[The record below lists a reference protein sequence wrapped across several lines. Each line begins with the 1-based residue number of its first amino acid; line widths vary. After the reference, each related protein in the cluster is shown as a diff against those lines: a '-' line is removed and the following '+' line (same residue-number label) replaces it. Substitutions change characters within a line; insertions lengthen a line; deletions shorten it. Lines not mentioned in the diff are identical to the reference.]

1 MYSVGLDVDT
11 RAYFTAA
18 TLIIAVPTGIK
29 IFSWLATCYGGS
41 LQLTPPMLFAMGF
54 VFMFTVGG
62 LSGVVLANA
71 SLDIAFHDKNFIV
84 LFCLIMP
91 SLLIM
96 PTRKR
101 KSYISNLSF
110 NINNNSYS
118 SVLSDK
124 NNYNYNYNEYIKIF
138 WVGLMDGD
146 GSIQVNH
153 WRAKSLQY
161 RLIIKLSNKK
171 SNYNMLIEIA
181 KVVGG
186 TVRITGKGLDV
197 IWVVNSKEEV
207 EKIIKIYDTY
217 PPLSSRKI
225 CQLAFLKT
233 CFTQTS
239 VEAYLLNRNFKYDK
253 QLIIINSINF
263 KLPLYFKEWLSGFIE
278 AEGCFSIRVSNNHS
292 FSIGQNDDFY
302 LISAIKEYFEVTNKV
317 RNPYDKFYCLEVYK
331 KEVLLKIV
339 THCNNYPLL
348 GDKLE
353 SLKKFKIRL
362 INKQINI

>member
-84 LFCLIMP
+84 LFGLIMP
-91 SLLIM
+91 SLLII
-96 PTRKR
+96 PTRK
-101 KSYISNLSF
+101 SYMSNFSF
-110 NINNNSYS
+110 NTNNNYDS
-118 SVLSDK
+118 SVLLDK
-124 NNYNYNYNEYIKIF
+124 NNYNEYIKMF

-153 WRAKSLQY
+153 WRGQSLQY
-161 RLIIKLSNKK
+161 RLIIKLFNIK
-171 SNYNMLIEIA
+171 SNYSMLIEIA

-197 IWVVNSKEEV
+197 IWVVNSKQEV

-217 PPLSSRKI
+217 PPLSSKKI

-233 CFTQTS
+233 CLTQTS
-239 VEAYLLNRNFKYDK
+239 VETYLLNRNFKYDK
-253 QLIIINSINF
+253 QLAIIKSNVNF
-263 KLPLYFKEWLSGFIE
+263 KLPSYFKGWLSGFME

-292 FSIGQNDDFY
+292 FSIGQNYDFY
-302 LISAIKEYFEVTNKV
+302 LISAIKQYFEVTNKV
-317 RNPYDKFYCLEVYK
+317 RNPYGKFYSLEVYK
-331 KEVLLKIV
+331 KEVLLKII
-339 THCNNYPLL
+339 THCTNYPLL
-348 GDKLE
+348 GEKLE
-353 SLKKFKIRL
+353 SLKKFRIRL

>member
-71 SLDIAFHDKNFIV
+71 SLDIAFHDKNFSV
-84 LFCLIMP
+84 LFFLIMP
-91 SLLIM
+91 SLSII
-96 PTRKR
+96 PTMC
-101 KSYISNLSF
+101 NF
-110 NINNNSYS
+110 NTNNNYDS
-118 SVLSDK
+118 SVLLDK
-124 NNYNYNYNEYIKIF
+124 NIYNEYIKIF

-153 WRAKSLQY
+153 WRAQSLQY
-161 RLIIKLSNKK
+161 RLIIKLSNIK

-197 IWVVNSKEEV
+197 IWVVNSKQEV
-207 EKIIKIYDTY
+207 EKILKIYDTY
-217 PPLSSRKI
+217 PPLSSKKI

-233 CFTQTS
+233 CLTQTS
-239 VEAYLLNRNFKYDK
+239 VETYLLNRNYKYDK
-253 QLIIINSINF
+253 QLAIIKSNINF
-263 KLPLYFKEWLSGFIE
+263 KLPSYFKEWLSGFME
-278 AEGCFSIRVSNNHS
+278 AEGCFSIKVSKNHS

-302 LISAIKEYFEVTNKV
+302 LISAIKQYFEVTNKV
-317 RNPYDKFYCLEVYK
+317 RNPYGKFYSLEVYK
-331 KEVLLKIV
+331 KEVLLKII
-339 THCNNYPLL
+339 THCTNYPLL
-348 GDKLE
+348 GEKLE
-353 SLKKFKIRL
+353 SLKKFRIRL